1 MFNHELGDFMK
12 IFCLFSLHLGLTFK
26 YTSLLSFLFS
36 KFTELPFQEERV
48 LFVKLEKSH
57 V

>member
-36 KFTELPFQEERV
+36 KFTELPFQKERV